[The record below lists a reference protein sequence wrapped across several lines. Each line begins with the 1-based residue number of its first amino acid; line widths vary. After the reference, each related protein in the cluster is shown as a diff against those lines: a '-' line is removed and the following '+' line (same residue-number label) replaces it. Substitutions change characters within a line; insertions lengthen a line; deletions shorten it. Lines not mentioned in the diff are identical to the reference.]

1 MAVLGTNCFVF
12 EWSGKSCSVHP
23 FTSTL
28 GTAQNVP
35 IVDAALTYDCPYIHK
50 TYVLLLRNVLY
61 MPDLHH
67 NLLPPFLM
75 RQGGVTVDEK
85 PKIHCSDPTSTNH
98 SISFPD
104 NDLRIPL
111 QLNGIFSFFYTRD
124 PNNDELVGC
133 DKLFITPDA
142 SQWNP
147 YCSSFK
153 LN

>member
-1 MAVLGTNCFVF
+1 M
-12 EWSGKSCSVHP
+12 
-23 FTSTL
+23 

-35 IVDAALTYDCPYIHK
+35 IVDAALAYDCPYSHQ

-85 PKIHCSDPTSTNH
+85 PNIHCPDPTSNNYN
-98 SISFPD
+98 ISFQD

-111 QLNGIFSFFYTRD
+111 QLNGIYSRSFVQEHPQMMNYSGVI
-124 PNNDELVGC
+124 NCL
-133 DKLFITPDA
+133 
-142 SQWNP
+142 
-147 YCSSFK
+147 
-153 LN
+153 